1 MNSMTGHGVGECS
14 RDGFKI
20 AVELTSVNRKQ
31 SEIVISLPRGLEGL
45 ELRAR
50 DLINKRVARGRVSAR
65 ISLLS
70 NDNVEVARAHLNK
83 PLARA
88 YAAEMVALAKE
99 LGLPDRPTLDLL
111 MRAPGVLQSDEE
123 LGDAETY
130 WPSIEKAIGAALE
143 GLSRTRRKEG
153 LHLAKELT
161 VRIAGMRKSLK
172 RIRQAAPEMAARYR
186 EQLRERVAKAGLETP
201 HLDDERLA
209 KEVVYFADRTDITEE
224 MTRLESHFKQFE
236 DASASPDPVGRTLDF
251 LAQEMNRE
259 INTIGSK
266 AADGTI
272 SKDVVAMKAELE
284 KFREQSQNVE

>member
-1 MNSMTGHGVGECS
+1 MTGHGVGECS

-20 AVELTSVNRKQ
+20 TVELASVNRKQ
-31 SEIVISLPRGLEGL
+31 SEIVISLPRGLDVL

-50 DLINKRVARGRVSAR
+50 DLLNKRIARGRVTAR
-65 ISLLS
+65 CTLLS
-70 NDNVEVARAHLNK
+70 GDNVEVARAHLNR

-88 YAAEMVALAKE
+88 YAAEMLKLAKE

-123 LGDAETY
+123 LGDADGY
-130 WPSIEKAIGAALE
+130 WPCIEKALLAALE
-143 GLSRTRRKEG
+143 GLLRTRRKEG
-153 LHLAKELT
+153 LHLEKELG
-161 VRIAGMRKSLK
+161 VRIAAMRKSLNK
-172 RIRQAAPEMAARYR
+172 IRRAAPEMTARYR
-186 EQLRERVAKAGLETP
+186 EQLRERVAKAGLATP
-201 HLDDERLA
+201 ALEDERLA

-224 MTRLESHFKQFE
+224 IARLESHFKQFE
-236 DASASPDPVGRTLDF
+236 DALASTEPVGRTLDF

-259 INTIGSK
+259 INTIASK

-272 SKDVVAMKAELE
+272 SKEVVALKAELE